1 MKLSIIIVNYNV
13 KYFLEQCLDS
23 VLKATTN
30 ITSEIF
36 VVDNDSSD
44 GSLDYLKHRFKQVK
58 FISSGENIGFSRAN
72 NSAIK
77 QSSGEYILLL
87 NPDTFV
93 GENVIENCV
102 SWMDS
107 HPDTGGVGVKM
118 LGSDG
123 AFAMESRRGFPSP
136 LTSFYKISGLC
147 TLFPYSRHFGKYYL
161 RYLDKNEANPIDI
174 ISGAYMFLRHE
185 ALMKTGLLDET
196 FFMYGEDIDLSYRIL
211 LAGYKNYYL
220 PVSIIHYKGE
230 STKKESFKYVYTF
243 YDAML
248 IFFKKHFPHYS
259 TFFSL
264 MVKSV
269 IYLRAFMALIH
280 RTIAG
285 FIKKKPLEYRFIVLG
300 SETTIRDIG
309 YICKKNHLSGRHH
322 YVLANERTI
331 SQGHSG
337 LGLPLAEYSH
347 VIYDTSAFSYSKI
360 LSFMEAS
367 SSQSQKIELG
377 TYSPKSKVLITPE
390 QNFS

>member
-13 KYFLEQCLDS
+13 KYFLEQCLDA
-23 VLKATTN
+23 VIKATEN
-30 ITSEIF
+30 IVSEIF

-44 GSLDYLKHRFKQVK
+44 DSLEYLKPRFKNVK
-58 FISSGENIGFSRAN
+58 FISGGGNIGFSRAN
-72 NSAIK
+72 NLAIK
-77 QSSGEYILLL
+77 QASGEYILLL

-93 GENVIENCV
+93 GENVVENCV

-107 HPDTGGVGVKM
+107 HPDTGGIGVKM
-118 LGSDG
+118 LGANG

-147 TLFPYSRHFGKYYL
+147 SLFPYSHHFGKYYL
-161 RYLDKNEANPIDI
+161 RYLNRNEANPIDI
-174 ISGAYMFLRHE
+174 ISGAYMFLRYKT
-185 ALMKTGLLDET
+185 LQKTGLLDET
-196 FFMYGEDIDLSYRIL
+196 FFMYGEDVDLSYRIS

-220 PVSIIHYKGE
+220 PFSIMHYKGE

-269 IYLRAFMALIH
+269 IYLRAFIALIH
-280 RTIAG
+280 RTMAK

-300 SETTIRDIG
+300 NEITIRDIR
-309 YICKKNHLSGRHH
+309 YICAKNHLSGKHH

-331 SQGHSG
+331 SEGH
-337 LGLPLAEYSH
+337 LGLKLPLTEYSH
-347 VIYDTSAFSYSKI
+347 VIYDTSAFSYSQI
-360 LSFMEAS
+360 LCFMEAS
-367 SSQSQKIELG
+367 SLQSQKIELG
-377 TYSPKSKVLITPE
+377 TYSSANKVLITPE
-390 QNFS
+390 QNFL

>member
-13 KYFLEQCLDS
+13 KYFLEQCLNS
-23 VLKATTN
+23 VLKATENT
-30 ITSEIF
+30 TSEVF

-44 GSLDYLKHRFKQVK
+44 GSLEYLKPRFKDIK
-58 FISSGENIGFSRAN
+58 FISSGGNIGFSKAN
-72 NSAIK
+72 NLAIK
-77 QSSGEYILLL
+77 QAAGEYILLL
-87 NPDTFV
+87 NPDTLV
-93 GENVIENCV
+93 SENVIENCI

-107 HPDTGGVGVKM
+107 HPDAGGIGVKM
-118 LGSDG
+118 LGANG

-161 RYLDKNEANPIDI
+161 RYLNKNESNPIDI

-185 ALMKTGLLDET
+185 TLMKTGLLDET

-220 PVSIIHYKGE
+220 PFPIIHYKGE

-259 TFFSL
+259 TLFSL
-264 MVKSV
+264 IVKSV
-269 IYLRAFMALIH
+269 IYLRAFIALIH
-280 RTIAG
+280 RTMAK
-285 FIKKKPLEYRFIVLG
+285 FIRKKPQEYHFIVIG
-300 SETTIRDIG
+300 NSVAIRDIR
-309 YICKKNHLSGRHH
+309 YICEKNHLSSKHH

-331 SQGHSG
+331 SHGHLN
-337 LGLPLAEYSH
+337 LGLPFAEYSH

-360 LSFMEAS
+360 LDIMEAS
-367 SSQSQKIELG
+367 SLQSQRIELG
-377 TYSPKSKVLITPE
+377 TYSPDSKILITPE
-390 QNFS
+390 QNFF